1 MRITDMRKL
10 AKALLPLCLL
20 CAPCGLRAQAPKTD
34 AADWQSRQETK
45 KQAGKTRDAARK
57 ADATLPDEDEVLS
70 VDTPLVTVPVR
81 VMDRSGRFIPDLKR
95 EDFRLFEDGVEQQI
109 SFFDTADQPLTIALM
124 LDISDSAILE
134 QGEIQA
140 AARAFLEQ
148 LRPADR
154 VMVVAFDKYVRVLTE
169 PTGDRDALYRA
180 ISGTQGFGGTSFYD
194 AVLEVIEGRF
204 ARARGRKAVVLLTD
218 GIDTTSR
225 ATAHEAMRAAQ
236 ESDVLVYAIQYDTVT
251 HPFVH
256 ERSATG
262 RTVPQ
267 STLTVRSGAVTAR
280 GELLTT
286 AYKRATALL
295 RLLTDRTNGRY
306 YMAES
311 AKGLSRSFAQIAAEL
326 REQYSLGFYPKNRDE
341 EGKLRQLKVK
351 VMREKTAVSARRN
364 YVYKPRRVSRR
375 GDRRDAV
382 ATLDD

>member
-1 MRITDMRKL
+1 MIKL
-10 AKALLPLCLL
+10 TNALLPLCLL
-20 CAPCGLRAQAPKTD
+20 CAPGGLRAQAPKPD
-34 AADWQSRQETK
+34 AAQGRSRQEAK
-45 KQAGKTRDAARK
+45 QQAGKTRDDK
-57 ADATLPDEDEVLS
+57 QQADATLPDDEDVLT

-81 VMDRSGRFIPDLKR
+81 AMDRSGRFVPDLKR
-95 EDFRLFEDGVEQQI
+95 EDFRLFEDGVEQEI
-109 SFFDTADQPLTIALM
+109 SFFDTADQPLTVALM
-124 LDISDSAILE
+124 LDISDSATFE

-148 LRPADR
+148 LRPEDR
-154 VMVVAFDKYVRVLTE
+154 AMVVAFDKYVRVLTE
-169 PTGDRDALYRA
+169 PTGDREALYRA
-180 ISGTQGFGGTSFYD
+180 ISGARGVGGTSFYD
-194 AVLEVIEGRF
+194 AVTEVLQGRF

-225 ATAHEAMRAAQ
+225 ATAGEAMRAAR

-251 HPFVH
+251 HPFVN
-256 ERSATG
+256 ERSRTG
-262 RTVPQ
+262 ANAPE
-267 STLTVRSGAVTAR
+267 STSTVRSGAMTTR

-286 AYKRATALL
+286 AYKRANGFL

-311 AKGLSRSFAQIAAEL
+311 VKGLSRSFAQIAAEL

-341 EGKLRQLKVK
+341 EGRLRQLKVK

-375 GDRRDAV
+375 ADRRDAV
-382 ATLDD
+382 AALDD